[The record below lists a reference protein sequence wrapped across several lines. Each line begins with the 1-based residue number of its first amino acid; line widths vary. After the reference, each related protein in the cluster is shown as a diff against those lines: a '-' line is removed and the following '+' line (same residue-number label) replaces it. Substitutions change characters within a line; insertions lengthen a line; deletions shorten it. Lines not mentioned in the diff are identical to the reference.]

1 MTSSAF
7 FTAQSL
13 ASITIGG
20 MNHALGHPD
29 PSLLHR
35 DFAGYFGDQV
45 SPQDLIDSFERPDA
59 GLTLRSLSLTPTGP
73 DTFETRAE
81 FHGPIEGSRGACTY
95 VWRRLPD
102 GSLERTK
109 DAALEATGFGNRIA
123 LQIHRNLIEFSRK
136 AGLVRDFMIEA
147 RGVGRYAYRFMDG
160 VEIAPETLEEIA
172 EELAQVSR
180 FFGTEIDWDK
190 FRTLKSPRDLSD
202 FLVLSSIHPSW
213 MAAVDDIIHRRGY
226 QFTVDQVVDVVRR
239 PGLALLLDRERYVM
253 RLNLRDEPSFLRFHE
268 SVLEGRSQEA
278 LQRLRGVLGGA
289 YSQLPE
295 DVRNALI
302 VYRPYLFPRPKKTP
316 PVPDLNSMP
325 QPESPYRVLGF
336 RSKDGILLRSLDRD
350 PPGTPIHEY
359 REAEVRAVVQA
370 IETGAQIVT
379 ATGLSGCGKTEVL
392 IWNLERTLS
401 QRGHRVV
408 SLDAQRMGGSEETAG
423 LLRRIDELVQPTVVI
438 FDESVY
444 ISGPRKVAFIEFA
457 RRFLQRSGQ
466 HIVFVGGGV
475 ISPEAQRRSI
485 EDQLEELFRLHTS
498 AHATLHPKPVNL
510 TQAYRFLGLG
520 RVDWAD
526 ESAKIGLLTY
536 VLERYP
542 PYFIPL
548 IPIRL
553 HEHLEIASVGQ
564 ARALI
569 DAEIDLPLWTG
580 GVGMVIEGVNDSD

>member
-1 MTSSAF
+1 MTSPIGF
-7 FTAQSL
+7 LTARSL

-20 MNHALGHPD
+20 VAHALGPAD
-29 PSLLHR
+29 PAPLHR
-35 DFAGYFGDQV
+35 DFENFFGDRV
-45 SPQDLIDSFERPDA
+45 TPQDLIDSFERPDA
-59 GLTLRSLSLTPTGP
+59 GLTLRSLSVTPTGS

-81 FHGPIEGSRGACTY
+81 FHGPAAGSRGACTY

-109 DAALEATGFGNRIA
+109 DASVEATGFGNRIA
-123 LQIHRNLIEFSRK
+123 LQIHRNLIEFCRK
-136 AGLVRDFMIEA
+136 AALVSDFMIEA
-147 RGVGRYAYRFMDG
+147 RGVGRYTYRFMDG
-160 VEIAPETLEEIA
+160 VEIEPETLEEIA
-172 EELAQVSR
+172 EGLRRASR
-180 FFGTEIDWDK
+180 RFGIEIDWNR
-190 FRTLKSPRDLSD
+190 FGTLKSPRDLSD
-202 FLVLSSIHPSW
+202 LLILSSIHPGW
-213 MAAVDDIIHRRGY
+213 MAMVDDVIHRRGY

-239 PGLALLLDRERYVM
+239 PGLALLLDRESYVM
-253 RLNLRDEPSFLRFHE
+253 RLNLRDEPSFLRFHD
-268 SVLEGRSQEA
+268 SVLEGRNQEA

-316 PVPDLNSMP
+316 PVPDLTSLT

-359 REAEVRAVVQA
+359 RATEVRAVVQA
-370 IETGAQIVT
+370 IEAGTQIVT
-379 ATGLSGCGKTEVL
+379 TTGLSGCGKTEVL
-392 IWNLERTLS
+392 IWSLERALS

-408 SLDAQRMGGSEETAG
+408 SLDAQRMGGSEGTAA

-438 FDESVY
+438 FDESVT

-466 HIVFVGGGV
+466 HVVFVGGGV

-498 AHATLHPKPVNL
+498 AHATLHPKPINL
-510 TQAYRFLGLG
+510 TQAYRFLGLA

-526 ESAKIGLLTY
+526 ETAKLGLLSY
-536 VLERYP
+536 ILEHYP

-553 HEHLEIASVGQ
+553 HEHAGIGSLEQ

-569 DAEIDLPLWTG
+569 DNEADLSLWTG
-580 GVGMVIEGVNDSD
+580 GVGMVIEGVND

>member
-1 MTSSAF
+1 MTLPTAFLSARG
-7 FTAQSL
+7 L

-20 MNHALGHPD
+20 VSYALVSD
-29 PSLLHR
+29 PTPLHR
-35 DFAGYFGDQV
+35 DFAGFFGDRV

-59 GLTLRSLSLTPTGP
+59 GLTLRSLSVTPTGP
-73 DTFETRAE
+73 DTFETSAE
-81 FHGPIEGSRGACTY
+81 FHGPAVDSHGTCTY
-95 VWRRLPD
+95 VWKRLPD

-109 DAALEATGFGNRIA
+109 DATLEAAGFGNRIA
-123 LQIHRNLIEFSRK
+123 LQIHGNLIEFCRK
-136 AGLVRDFMIEA
+136 AGVVTNFMFEA

-160 VEIAPETLEEIA
+160 VEIEPETLEEI
-172 EELAQVSR
+172 EENLRRASLY
-180 FFGTEIDWDK
+180 FEIEIDWNR
-190 FRTLKSPRDLSD
+190 FESLKSPRDLSD
-202 FLVLSSIHPSW
+202 FLILSSIHPGW
-213 MAAVDDIIHRRGY
+213 MALVDDIIHRRGY

-253 RLNLRDEPSFLRFHE
+253 RLDLRDDPSFLRFHD
-268 SVLEGRSQEA
+268 SVLEGRNQEA

-302 VYRPYLFPRPKKTP
+302 VHRPYLFPRPKKTP
-316 PVPDLNSMP
+316 PVPDLTSMT

-336 RSKDGILLRSLDRD
+336 RSKDGFLLRSLDRD

-359 REAEVRAVVQA
+359 RGAEVRAVVQA
-370 IETGAQIVT
+370 IEAGTQIVT

-408 SLDAQRMGGSEETAG
+408 SLDAQRMGGTAETAV

-444 ISGPRKVAFIEFA
+444 ISGPRKTAFIEFA

-485 EDQLEELFRLHTS
+485 EDQLEEIFRRYPS
-498 AHATLHPKPVNL
+498 AHATLHPKPINL
-510 TQAYRFLGLG
+510 TQAYRYLGLA

-526 ESAKIGLLTY
+526 ESAKLGLLTY
-536 VLERYP
+536 ILERYP
-542 PYFIPL
+542 PYFIPM

-553 HEHLEIASVGQ
+553 HEHAGIGSLEQ

-569 DAEIDLPLWTG
+569 DAEADLGLWTG
-580 GVGMVIEGVNDSD
+580 GVGMVIEGVND

>member
-1 MTSSAF
+1 MTLSTGFLSAR
-7 FTAQSL
+7 SL

-20 MNHALGHPD
+20 VSHALGPD
-29 PSLLHR
+29 PTPLHR
-35 DFAGYFGDQV
+35 DFAGFFGDRV

-59 GLTLRSLSLTPTGP
+59 GLTLRSLSVTPTGS

-81 FHGPIEGSRGACTY
+81 FHGPAAGSRGVCTY
-95 VWRRLPD
+95 AWRRLPD

-109 DAALEATGFGNRIA
+109 DASLEASGFGNRIA
-123 LQIHRNLIEFSRK
+123 LQIHGNLIEFCRK
-136 AGLVRDFMIEA
+136 AGVVTDFMFEA

-160 VEIAPETLEEIA
+160 VEIEAETLKEIA
-172 EELAQVSR
+172 EGLRNASR
-180 FFGTEIDWDK
+180 HFGVEIDWNR
-190 FRTLKSPRDLSD
+190 FGTLKSPRDLSD
-202 FLVLSSIHPSW
+202 LLILSSIHPAW
-213 MAAVDDIIHRRGY
+213 MAMVDDMIHRRGY

-253 RLNLRDEPSFLRFHE
+253 RLNLRHDPSFLRFHD
-268 SVLEGRSQEA
+268 SVLAGRNQEA

-302 VYRPYLFPRPKKTP
+302 VHRPYLFPRPKKTP
-316 PVPDLNSMP
+316 PLPDLISMP

-336 RSKDGILLRSLDRD
+336 RSRDGVLLRSLDRD

-359 REAEVRAVVQA
+359 RGPEVRAVVQA
-370 IETGAQIVT
+370 IDAGAQIVT

-408 SLDAQRMGGSEETAG
+408 SLDAQRMGGSAGTAA

-444 ISGPRKVAFIEFA
+444 ISGPRKEAFIQFA

-485 EDQLEELFRLHTS
+485 EDQLEELFRLHSS
-498 AHATLHPKPVNL
+498 AHATLHPKPINL
-510 TQAYRFLGLG
+510 TQAYRFLGLA

-526 ESAKIGLLTY
+526 EAAKLGLLTY
-536 VLERYP
+536 ILERYP

-553 HEHLEIASVGQ
+553 HEHAGIGSLEQ

-569 DAEIDLPLWTG
+569 DAEADLSLWTG
-580 GVGMVIEGVNDSD
+580 GVGMVIEGINS